1 MDELTLSIMQLDTEQ
16 MAHLLKSGAAVNIVD
31 DGHTPLQW
39 AASAGNHDAV
49 KALLQHGADPN
60 LSGEP
65 NSTTALHF
73 AADVSAEMVELL
85 CSAGAQPNSRNDIG
99 MTPVMVA
106 AKFGRLDIVKLL
118 VKYGALLDVYDN
130 HIRGPLH
137 WSTIGGDHPE
147 LNSYLIEAGADP
159 LAKTDYGKSYLDL
172 LRRQNRGSERSP
184 D

>member
-1 MDELTLSIMQLDTEQ
+1 MQLDTEQ
-16 MAHLLKSGAAVNIVD
+16 MAHLLRSGAMVNIVD

-39 AASAGNHDAV
+39 AASVGNHEAV

-60 LSGEP
+60 LSSEP
-65 NSTTALHF
+65 ISTTALHF
-73 AADVSAEMVELL
+73 AAVVSAEMVALL

-106 AKFGRLDIVKLL
+106 AKLGRLDIVKLL
-118 VKYGALLDVYDN
+118 VKYGALLEVYDN
-130 HIRGPLH
+130 HVRGPLH

-147 LNSYLIEAGADP
+147 LNSYLIQAGADP

-172 LRRQNRGSERSP
+172 LKTTKSRQ
-184 D
+184 